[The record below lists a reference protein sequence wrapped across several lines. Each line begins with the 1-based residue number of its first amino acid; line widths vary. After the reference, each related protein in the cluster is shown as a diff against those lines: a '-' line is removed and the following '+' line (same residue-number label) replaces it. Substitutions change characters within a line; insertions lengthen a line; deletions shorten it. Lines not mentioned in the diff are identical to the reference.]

1 MVTMRNRWKKALST
15 ALALCALSS
24 ACIAGA
30 AEPVNPTEAGLG
42 GAVAQPMTDYV
53 ILNTTIKKDGES
65 WTQPIGYN
73 SYRVWVENTTK
84 LAMTV
89 TITYSGSKTHVF
101 SVPAGKSDTYV
112 VNDAVSGSHKISFK
126 TVNNVLS
133 GTVRVRV
140 SDVALS

>member
-1 MVTMRNRWKKALST
+1 MKLYKQVTGAI
-15 ALALCALSS
+15 LATCVLAM
-24 ACIAGA
+24 ACVAGA
-30 AEPVNPTEAGLG
+30 AEPVAQETMLAAAEGSTIDPMANKLVLDTPISTAG
-42 GAVAQPMTDYV
+42 AAWYQE
-53 ILNTTIKKDGES
+53 K
-65 WTQPIGYN
+65 GYT
-73 SYRVWVENTTK
+73 SYQVWVENTTK

>member
-1 MVTMRNRWKKALST
+1 MKLYKQVTGAI
-15 ALALCALSS
+15 LATCVLAM
-24 ACIAGA
+24 ACVAGA
-30 AEPVNPTEAGLG
+30 AEPVAQETMPAAAGGSTIDPMANKLVLDTPISTA
-42 GAVAQPMTDYV
+42 GAAWYQE
-53 ILNTTIKKDGES
+53 K
-65 WTQPIGYN
+65 GYT
-73 SYRVWVENTTK
+73 SYQMWVENTTK